1 MIFPRWWCGRDGE
14 RWFRGDAKLVAAHA
28 REVAA
33 IIARGVSEKD
43 FTNDSELF
51 RGEWQFGTYQMG
63 SLGLL
68 NVCREHPQL
77 GPELMPAIE
86 QAIEAMISKRVQEFD
101 ARRWGEDP
109 LDSLDGPSGHAAYL
123 GYLNVVLAVHREL
136 VPDSRFAALNDRI
149 TGALVR
155 RLRKSAHGIL
165 ETYPGEA
172 YPVDNAGIVAS
183 IILHQRGTGA
193 DHREIIAAALEN
205 YRKRWTDPVT
215 GLLFQSIATNTGR
228 PSSVPRASGTTLAAF
243 LLSYGDPVLAGELS
257 AAVNK
262 ELSGSWLGFGYV
274 REYPEGVRAGR
285 GDVDSGPV
293 ILGISPSGTGF
304 SLAGSRLT
312 GDRDH
317 FVSAYRTAHLLGT
330 PVSRGDRR
338 FFVTGGPIG
347 NAIMLA
353 MLTAQ
358 PARP

>member
-1 MIFPRWWCGRDGE
+1 M
-14 RWFRGDAKLVAAHA
+14 AAHA

-33 IIARGVSEKD
+33 IIGRGVSEKD

-51 RGEWQFGTYQMG
+51 KGEWQFGTYQMG
-63 SLGLL
+63 ALGLL
-68 NVCREHPQL
+68 NVCCEHPQL
-77 GPELMPAIE
+77 REELMPAIE
-86 QAIEAMISKRVQEFD
+86 QAIEEMTSKRVRDFD
-101 ARRWGEDP
+101 ARRWREDP
-109 LDSLDGPSGHAAYL
+109 LESLDGPNGHAAYL
-123 GYLNVVLAVHREL
+123 GYLNVVLAVHRQM
-136 VPDSRFAALNDRI
+136 VPGSRFAALNDRI
-149 TGALVR
+149 THALLR
-155 RLRKSAHGIL
+155 RLQNSAHGIL

-183 IILHQRGTGA
+183 IMLHQRTTGA
-193 DHREIIAAALEN
+193 DHREIIAAALDN

-215 GLLFQSIATNTGR
+215 GLLYQSIATNTGR
-228 PSSVPRASGTTLAAF
+228 SNQVPRASGTTLAAF

-262 ELSGSWLGFGYV
+262 GLAGSWLGFGYV
-274 REYPEGVRAGR
+274 REYPAEVNAGH

-312 GDRDH
+312 GDREH
-317 FVSAYRTAHLLGT
+317 FVGAYRTAHLLGT
-330 PVSRGDRR
+330 PVNHGAHR

-358 PARP
+358 PAHP

>member
-1 MIFPRWWCGRDGE
+1 MTFPRWWCGRDGE
-14 RWFRGDAKLVAAHA
+14 RWFRGDPKIVAEQA

-33 IIARGVSEKD
+33 IIERGVSEKD

-63 SLGLL
+63 ALGLL
-68 NVCREHPQL
+68 NVCREHPEFRA
-77 GPELMPAIE
+77 ELLPFVE
-86 QAIEAMISKRVQEFD
+86 QAIDEMISKRVRDFD
-101 ARRWGEDP
+101 TLRWGEDP
-109 LDSLDGPSGHAAYL
+109 LESLDGPSSHAAYL
-123 GYLNVVLAVHREL
+123 GYLNVVLAVHRQL
-136 VPDSRFAALNDRI
+136 IPSSRFAALNDRI

-155 RLRKSAHGIL
+155 RLRNSSQGIL

-183 IILHQRGTGA
+183 IILHQRTTGA
-193 DHREIIAAALEN
+193 DHQAVIARALAD

-215 GLLFQSIATNTGR
+215 GLLFQSIASNSGM
-228 PSSVPRASGTTLAAF
+228 PIGGPRASGTTLAAF
-243 LLSYGDPVLAGELS
+243 LLAYGDPVIAGELS
-257 AAVNK
+257 RAVNR
-262 ELSGSWLGFGYV
+262 ELAGSWLGFGYV
-274 REYPEGVRAGR
+274 REYPAGTQASH

-312 GDRDH
+312 GDHDH
-317 FVSAYRTAHLLGT
+317 FIGVYRTAHLLGT
-330 PVSRGDRR
+330 PVYHNDRR

-353 MLTAQ
+353 MLTTPRAL
-358 PARP
+358 P